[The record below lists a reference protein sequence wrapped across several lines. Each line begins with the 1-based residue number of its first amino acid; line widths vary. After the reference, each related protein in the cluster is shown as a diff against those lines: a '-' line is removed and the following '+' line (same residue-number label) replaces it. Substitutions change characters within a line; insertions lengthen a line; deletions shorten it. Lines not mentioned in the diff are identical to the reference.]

1 MHNDIGLNLFRMRI
15 VAAVFVGVTILICVV
30 IWKFGG
36 RRIVGRAVAP
46 DGTEMQITQ
55 TFTWGGDL
63 FNTGFTYR
71 KPGGLWDGFYFDHED
86 SYWAKSRVQLNTNSG
101 VALFYRGNSIA
112 VTFDWRKE
120 IYTLHRLGRVVTNSP
135 SQLPQ

>member
-1 MHNDIGLNLFRMRI
+1 MHNDIRLNPFRMPL
-15 VAAVFVGVTILICVV
+15 VAAILVGSIVLICVV
-30 IWKFGG
+30 IWELGG

-46 DGTEMQITQ
+46 DGTEMQMTQ
-55 TFTWGGDL
+55 TVAWGEVA

-71 KPGGLWDGFYFDHED
+71 KPGGVWDGFYFDHED
-86 SYWAKSRVQLNTNSG
+86 TYWAKSRVQLNTNSG

-112 VTFDWRKE
+112 VTFDWRNE